1 MRELCSTENETVNQE
16 RGNHGNQ
23 DTGIPR
29 QKRDKRN
36 KKDAS
41 WGKFPQNS
49 RKQAQHNPVWSKR
62 TRKLQERFLHE
73 KHPTDRCLIFKCMQ
87 RRFTVLCNSF
97 GKNYWLAH
105 RKLSQNQ
112 PTNQDSTYIL
122 QGKPKVVQER
132 VCKCNIQCGSWVYNI
147 YIILNIDG
155 TKNYKTTI

>member
-1 MRELCSTENETVNQE
+1 MRELCSTKNEPVNQE

-29 QKRDKRN
+29 QKRGKRN

-49 RKQAQHNPVWSKR
+49 RKQAQHNPVWSKG

-73 KHPTDRCLIFKCMQ
+73 KHTTDRCLIFKWME

-97 GKNYWLAH
+97 RKNYWSAH

-112 PTNQDSTYIL
+112 PTKIPLIYSKENQKLYRKGYVNVI
-122 QGKPKVVQER
+122 
-132 VCKCNIQCGSWVYNI
+132 YNVAHE
-147 YIILNIDG
+147 YIIF
-155 TKNYKTTI
+155 T